1 MDVRAEAAKVLK
13 ERKRQA
19 VTGWRVWRRLKKTM
33 KAAGGFDRER
43 DVIVVAVPEDP
54 DGEALALLHLEHIA
68 KSCGSRVFFCSSNP
82 LAPKLVPLFLKEAVF
97 LAATAAE
104 IEALECLGQLV
115 KFCDRLRFASVS
127 HPFGRIGERMT
138 GVKGITEDEV
148 FALGACD
155 IWKYERPV
163 LPGYSGEDDSVKTY
177 LENAERILKE
187 KTDEAA

>member
-19 VTGWRVWRRLKKTM
+19 VIGWRVWRRLQKAM

-54 DGEALALLHLEHIA
+54 DGEALALLHMEHFA
-68 KSCGSRVFFCSSNP
+68 KTYGGRVFFCSSNP
-82 LAPKLVPLFLKEAVF
+82 LASKLLPVFFKDAVC
-97 LAATAAE
+97 LAASAEE
-104 IEALECLGQLV
+104 IEALECLAQLV
-115 KFCDRLRFASVS
+115 KFCGRLRFASVS
-127 HPFGRIGERMT
+127 HPFGRIGERMI

-148 FALGACD
+148 FAIGACSL
-155 IWKYERPV
+155 WKYERPV
-163 LPGYSGEDDSVKTY
+163 LPGYSGENSDIRDY
-177 LENAERILKE
+177 LKKAKRILKE